1 MHSVCVCVCVIT
13 AGLGHH
19 MSGCSVSCHQT
30 WQLCKVAA
38 LHCRLLSKSIASAL
52 HHALGLGLGLEK
64 LVLSDCTQWS
74 MANQIKQNSSFL
86 VQLCGTVS
94 FSPVSMT
101 LNFATCTCR
110 TTQAGLTNVLGA
122 LYATTLFFSI
132 INATVI
138 QPVIAAER
146 AVSYRERAAGM
157 YSVFPFTLALVSHSC
172 IYRLSLAEAPTTFEG
187 GLPTHYLCQTGCWM
201 MC

>member
-1 MHSVCVCVCVIT
+1 M
-13 AGLGHH
+13 
-19 MSGCSVSCHQT
+19 
-30 WQLCKVAA
+30 
-38 LHCRLLSKSIASAL
+38 
-52 HHALGLGLGLEK
+52 
-64 LVLSDCTQWS
+64 
-74 MANQIKQNSSFL
+74 
-86 VQLCGTVS
+86 
-94 FSPVSMT
+94 
-101 LNFATCTCR
+101 CR

-157 YSVFPFTLALVSHSC
+157 YSVFPFTLALVSHFC
-172 IYRLSLAEAPTTFEG
+172 LYRLHIQICPLLTLLQHLKVVCPCSFSD
-187 GLPTHYLCQTGCWM
+187 QTGCWM